1 MLSTLCRGLI
11 LLGTTAA
18 LLSVYGGASPAVAT
32 SALTRS
38 DLFPALQ
45 FGPSSWTAWI
55 PPTLS
60 TEYAT
65 EIEQVDVALDPG
77 HSSWDVGASGAGLR
91 EFEVTLDVAQRTRAW
106 LESQGLRVRLTRE
119 DNRRV
124 AASVPSD
131 LTEAV
136 RTEQFAR
143 LAVATPAT
151 VFVSIHFNGH
161 PDRSQHGTETYFN
174 SDNQGDE
181 SRRLAT
187 SIHASTLQ
195 ALADAGYV
203 SLDRGVREDLTA
215 GKPYGHFFSLRGPF
229 PSALIESL
237 FLSNEQ
243 ESAMLYQ
250 SAIRDAIAEGVG
262 RGIQSYLASGSS
274 ER

>member
-1 MLSTLCRGLI
+1 MLSTLRCGLI
-11 LLGTTAA
+11 LLSAAA
-18 LLSVYGGASPAVAT
+18 LLSVYGEGGPAVAAPAATDHALRYAQQFGLPSVTT
-32 SALTRS
+32 SIP
-38 DLFPALQ
+38 PALSVENAAEAE
-45 FGPSSWTAWI
+45 P
-55 PPTLS
+55 
-60 TEYAT
+60 
-65 EIEQVDVALDPG
+65 VDVALDPG
-77 HSSWDVGASGAGLR
+77 HSAWDVGASGAGLR

-131 LTEAV
+131 VTEAV

-143 LAVATPAT
+143 LAVAAPAT

-161 PDRSQHGTETYFN
+161 PDRNQHGTETYFN
-174 SDNQGDE
+174 PENQGDE

-187 SIHASTLQ
+187 SIHTSALQ

-243 ESAMLYQ
+243 EAAMLHQ
-250 SAIRDAIAEGVG
+250 SAVRDAIAEGIG
-262 RGIQSYLASGSS
+262 RGIQSYLANGSS